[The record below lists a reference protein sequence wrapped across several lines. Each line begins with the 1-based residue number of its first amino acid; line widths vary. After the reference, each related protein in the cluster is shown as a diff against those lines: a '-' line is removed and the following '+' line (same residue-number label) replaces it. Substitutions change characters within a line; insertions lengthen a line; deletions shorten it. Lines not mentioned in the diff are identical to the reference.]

1 MEAYISKVTTA
12 GQVTLP
18 KGLREFLGLDKDS
31 YVEFERVG
39 KAVVLKK
46 LRAEEDVLKKIRK
59 KIKKSGVTRK
69 KLAELV
75 EELSEKVWK
84 ETYA

>member
-18 KGLREFLGLDKDS
+18 KEIRRLLNLDKDS
-31 YVEFERVG
+31 YIEFERVG
-39 KAVVLKK
+39 DTFVLKK
-46 LRAEEDVLKKIRK
+46 LKAEEDILKKIRK
-59 KIKKSGVTRK
+59 KIKKSGITKRH
-69 KLAELV
+69 LAEIV
-75 EELSEKVWK
+75 GEASEKVWK